1 MASHSVEIGRV
12 IFAGVG
18 GGRQLIFPGV
28 SGGYSNM
35 SVVEDKMSMVKDKM
49 WMVKD
54 NILMVS
60 HITFNEKSN
69 LYILNVFTKK

>member
-1 MASHSVEIGRV
+1 MAPHSVELGRV

-18 GGRQLIFPGV
+18 GGRQYIFLGV

-60 HITFNEKSN
+60 HINFNEKN
-69 LYILNVFTKK
+69 QVI